1 MEPKHDKERLAF
13 RGGPMVSKASIN
25 DDPNDFNV
33 FDEDGNLHFLND
45 KAPDPDD
52 IDAAEEK
59 AKEMSDEEIKI
70 KALNLAINIA
80 KLMNDVTTEDVLK
93 IAAKV
98 AVFIKEEKA

>member
-25 DDPNDFNV
+25 DTP
-33 FDEDGNLHFLND
+33 DEYNEESDLHFLND
-45 KAPDPDD
+45 KAPDPDE

-98 AVFIKEEKA
+98 ASFIKEEKE

>member
-1 MEPKHDKERLAF
+1 MEPKHDKGRLAF
-13 RGGPMVSKASIN
+13 RGGPMISKASIN
-25 DDPNDFNV
+25 DTP
-33 FDEDGNLHFLND
+33 DEYNEEGDLHFLND
-45 KAPDPDD
+45 KAPDPDE

-98 AVFIKEEKA
+98 ASFIKEEKE